1 MEREERITVLLRA
14 GDLQG
19 AATLAI
25 EGYGPEVLGFLVTLL
40 RDEGDASEAFSQACE
55 DLWKGLAR
63 FEGRSSFRTWF
74 YTLARHAAA
83 RLRRSPQQAQR
94 RRVPLSEISEVAA
107 GVRSR
112 TLPFLR
118 NEVKDRFEE
127 IRAALDESDR
137 ALLVLRVDR
146 NMDWREIARVF
157 SAGVDSEEELARV
170 SARLRKRFQLVKEEI
185 RRRAQELGLLHENG
199 P

>member
-1 MEREERITVLLRA
+1 MEQEARIAACLRA
-14 GDLQG
+14 GDLYG
-19 AATLAI
+19 AATLSV
-25 EGYGPEVLGFLVTLL
+25 EVYGPEVLGFLVTLL
-40 RDEGDASEAFSQACE
+40 RDEQDASEAFSQACE

-83 RLRRSPQQAQR
+83 RLRRSPQRAAR
-94 RRVPLSEISEVAA
+94 RRVPLSEISELAA

-118 NEVKDRFEE
+118 GEVKHRLAE
-127 IRAALDESDR
+127 IRDALDESDR

-146 NMDWREIARVF
+146 DMDWKDIARVF
-157 SAGVDSEEELARV
+157 SPGIDSEQELARV

-185 RRRAQELGLLHENG
+185 RERAQELGLLHENDR
-199 P
+199 